1 MLIESTISTMSRT
14 LAQRGAAQKKGESSS
29 GKVKKEQLYAEARKR
44 GDAVV
49 KQGVAFM

>member
-1 MLIESTISTMSRT
+1 MSRT
-14 LAQRGAAQKKGESSS
+14 VAQRGTAQKRGASGS